1 MVLIIIYIYE
11 SKDGEYLKTIVSDE
25 TCNIKN
31 KDNKTNIIPNENT
44 KYTCRVLLQIQSVY
58 YSMKDND
65 DIKYYPQVLL
75 EQCGYKPFSNNVLFH
90 ADLELTDTEPDSEE
104 EINENTVLDE

>member
-1 MVLIIIYIYE
+1 
-11 SKDGEYLKTIVSDE
+11 
-25 TCNIKN
+25 
-31 KDNKTNIIPNENT
+31 
-44 KYTCRVLLQIQSVY
+44 
-58 YSMKDND
+58 MKDND